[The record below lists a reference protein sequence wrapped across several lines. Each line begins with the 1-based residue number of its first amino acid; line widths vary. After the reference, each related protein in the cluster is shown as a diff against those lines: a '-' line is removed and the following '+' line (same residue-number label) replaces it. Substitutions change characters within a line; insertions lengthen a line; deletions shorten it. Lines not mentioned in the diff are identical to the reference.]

1 MRAWLLDDLNGVAA
15 LRLGEVPDPKPQAG
29 EVVLRIHYAGLNP
42 ADRYLAERQYPAKPP
57 LPHILGRDGMGTV
70 IEVGPGVAGIA
81 VGDRRI
87 VLRGAVGVERA
98 GTFAER
104 VAVPVESL
112 VEVPVHWDEP
122 EAAGATLVYLTAHQA
137 LTMWG
142 ALPAASLVLVTG
154 ASGGVGVA
162 SVQIATAMG
171 FTVVALSR
179 SEVKREHLRQ
189 LGASLCF
196 DPTLPGWCAT
206 LKKALA
212 PRCVD
217 LAIDNIGGTL
227 LPEVI
232 DTLGDAGRVSLVGR
246 LAGPVPSFNTAA
258 LFFRRI
264 RMGGVAVSANTNAES
279 RAGWQEVLSLLARTS
294 ARPLVDSVLPFDQL
308 PQAFARL
315 AAGPMG
321 KVIIECAPGTASHG

>member
-1 MRAWLLDDLNGVAA
+1 MRAWLLDEFSGVAA
-15 LRLGEVPDPKPQAG
+15 LRLREVADPKPQAG
-29 EVVLRIHYAGLNP
+29 EVLLRVHYAALNP

-70 IEVGPGVAGIA
+70 VEVGPGVTGMV
-81 VGDRRI
+81 VGEHKI
-87 VLRGAVGVERA
+87 VLRGDVGVERA

-112 VEVPVHWDEP
+112 AEVPPDWSES
-122 EAAGATLVYLTAHQA
+122 EAACATLVYLTAHQA

-142 ALPAASLVLVTG
+142 SLPASATVLVTG

-162 SVQIATAMG
+162 CVQLATAMG
-171 FTVVALSR
+171 CPVLALSR
-179 SEVKREHLRQ
+179 SEEKRERLRQ
-189 LGASLCF
+189 LGATLCF
-196 DPTLPGWCAT
+196 DPGESGWRLAV
-206 LKKALA
+206 KKALGA
-212 PRCVD
+212 RRVD
-217 LAIDNIGGTL
+217 LAIDNIGGAL

-232 DTLGDAGRVSLVGR
+232 DTLGDDGKVSLVGR

-264 RMGGVAVSANTNAES
+264 RLGGVAVGANTNAES
-279 RAGWQEVLSLLARTS
+279 RAGWQQVLALLARTN
-294 ARPLVDSVLPFDQL
+294 ARPLVDCILPFDQL
-308 PQAFARL
+308 PEAFARL

-321 KVIIECAPGTASHG
+321 KVLIRVD